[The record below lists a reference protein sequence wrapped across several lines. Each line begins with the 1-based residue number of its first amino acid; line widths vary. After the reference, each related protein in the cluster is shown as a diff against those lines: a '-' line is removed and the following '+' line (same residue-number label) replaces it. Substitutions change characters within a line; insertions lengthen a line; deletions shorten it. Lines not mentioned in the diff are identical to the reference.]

1 LKHTSR
7 IPAFQDKIIE
17 DNTMKTHSPFFY
29 RLILTALL
37 LMPLAALHAAEPKTG
52 DSKRLDLG
60 DGVTLETLYLPPGEF
75 MMGSTPEEKAWATGI
90 EGGAQPGTTR
100 ESFEGEQPR
109 WTRHPQLL
117 DLRVSAQL
125 EHPGHHRPPRGCDRL
140 GVVLRVINQT
150 ALSLSKQHRTKS
162 PTHPPHHEIPSSPSS
177 HDQRPR
183 RMARRCRKGRHL
195 ADGIRAARGLQRD
208 ADVAAGGASDL
219 AEGAGAQ

>member
-1 LKHTSR
+1 MKNTSR

-75 MMGSTPEEKAWATGI
+75 MMGSTLEEKVWATGI

-100 ESFEGEQPR
+100 ESFEG
-109 WTRHPQLL
+109 
-117 DLRVSAQL
+117 
-125 EHPGHHRPPRGCDRL
+125 
-140 GVVLRVINQT
+140 N
-150 ALSLSKQHRTKS
+150 
-162 PTHPPHHEIPSSPSS
+162 S
-177 HDQRPR
+177 HD
-183 RMARRCRKGRHL
+183 
-195 ADGIRAARGLQRD
+195 
-208 ADVAAGGASDL
+208 
-219 AEGAGAQ
+219 